1 MEKYLVINGGS
12 SSLKFSLYENNN
24 GNYNE
29 IISGVVERIG
39 QEIGNIVLKGKDKKR
54 EEIIVKNHTEAVEI
68 MKNKLLEYKYIES
81 IDEIKGIGHRV
92 LIGGK
97 FYSDSVLIDDE
108 CLNNIKTLIPYGEL
122 HMPGEISVIES
133 MKEILPE
140 VPNIAAFDTSFHQTI
155 PEYNYLYAL
164 PYKLR
169 EKYNI
174 RKNGFHGTSHK
185 YITEEAKKIL
195 GKEDVNIISCHIG
208 NGSSITAI
216 ENGKS
221 INTTM
226 GFTPIDGVIMGT
238 RTGSID
244 PSIIEFICKNEN
256 ISVKDCMNILN
267 KESGL
272 LGISGVSSDI
282 RDLLEA
288 RSNGN
293 KRAALAID
301 MLEKSIIKYI
311 AEYLI
316 ELEGNVDAIVFTAGI
331 GENVPEIRK
340 NIIDKLSK
348 CSRLGIK
355 LDNEANN
362 DTRFG
367 KSGEITTNDSL
378 IKCMVIPTNE
388 ELMILKD
395 TIRIVKENKN
405 IKTYKLEK

>member
-12 SSLKFSLYENNN
+12 SSLKFSLYENND

-92 LIGGK
+92 LIGGE

-133 MKEILPE
+133 MKEILPDE
-140 VPNIAAFDTSFHQTI
+140 PNVASFDTSFHQTI
-155 PEYNYLYAL
+155 PEYNYLYAIPFEL
-164 PYKLR
+164 K

-185 YITEEAKKIL
+185 YITEEVKKIM
-195 GKEDVNIISCHIG
+195 GKENVNIISCHMG
-208 NGSSITAI
+208 NGSSVTAI
-216 ENGKS
+216 KDGKS

-226 GFTPIDGVIMGT
+226 GFTPLDGVIMGT
-238 RTGSID
+238 RSGSID
-244 PSIIEFICKNEN
+244 PSIIEFICKKEN
-256 ISVKDCMNILN
+256 ISVKDCLNILN

-272 LGISGVSSDI
+272 LGISGISSDL

-293 KRAALAID
+293 KRSALAID

-311 AEYLI
+311 AQYII
-316 ELEGNVDAIVFTAGI
+316 ELDGNVDAIVFTAGI

-362 DTRFG
+362 VTRFG
-367 KSGEITTNDSL
+367 KTGEITTNDSL
-378 IKCMVIPTNE
+378 IKCFVIPTNE

-405 IKTYKLEK
+405 VKTYKLEK